1 MKLCVRGHKIGL
13 MGFKNQSLKTLG
25 LYLDTLLIGH
35 TFCSMVSKLSKF
47 TLQKEL
53 HVQHFMTK
61 NVFGQKSKTTTKQK
75 SKQQSLPKTGI
86 EPGTSRIAV

>member
-1 MKLCVRGHKIGL
+1 MTYLHCLQH
-13 MGFKNQSLKTLG
+13 SLFEHLFN
-25 LYLDTLLIGH
+25 LFYLDTLLIGH
-35 TFCSMVSKLSKF
+35 TFCSMVSILSKF

-53 HVQHFMTK
+53 HVQHFMTN

-75 SKQQSLPKTGI
+75 SKQQSLSKTGI